1 MFPRTC
7 HHLDD
12 DDLGRLLIQPSS
24 DYLSC
29 AKTGALEKTQ
39 GCAWLTPN
47 HTNQSPTQVLKVRSR
62 MNE

>member
-1 MFPRTC
+1 MFPRAC

-12 DDLGRLLIQPSS
+12 DDLGCLLIQPSS

-29 AKTGALEKTQ
+29 AKTGALEKIQ
-39 GCAWLTPN
+39 GCTELKPN
-47 HTNQSPTQVLKVRSR
+47 HTNQSLTQVLKVRSQ